1 MPESIQEPSHKEEHR
16 EALFIDADSVEQW
29 VFHEV
34 LWSFSH
40 FECGNLA
47 RISFIHVFIMLKVE
61 EGEIHDRDRGET
73 DVVQLV
79 DKWLIQRLTREG
91 GEETEEILS
100 RYVDHIFVEVV
111 QNKCRVSSVGL
122 SAVYEHERLEVFE
135 LADSIICTP
144 GSLLAFF
151 TEDTNSYVSLQYHTY
166 VICTVA
172 NRQRGLIR
180 ELFSNHRNY
189 VSFLFRGYSA
199 GENDVREIGR
209 CQELV
214 LQVWI

>member
-1 MPESIQEPSHKEEHR
+1 
-16 EALFIDADSVEQW
+16 
-29 VFHEV
+29 
-34 LWSFSH
+34 
-40 FECGNLA
+40 
-47 RISFIHVFIMLKVE
+47 
-61 EGEIHDRDRGET
+61 
-73 DVVQLV
+73 
-79 DKWLIQRLTREG
+79 
-91 GEETEEILS
+91 
-100 RYVDHIFVEVV
+100 
-111 QNKCRVSSVGL
+111 
-122 SAVYEHERLEVFE
+122 
-135 LADSIICTP
+135 
-144 GSLLAFF
+144 
-151 TEDTNSYVSLQYHTY
+151 VSLQYHTY